1 MAEPIAYS
9 VGMWST
15 KSGQSDAFEKIWK
28 DMANHVTQNS
38 KGGIDFTLTQDADQ
52 SNVFFSFGRWENS
65 DVLNIWSE
73 SPEFES
79 FMNKIKPLI
88 DDVKMSTLKGVFS
101 IKGNISLTS

>member
-1 MAEPIAYS
+1 MAEPLAYS
-9 VGMWST
+9 IGMWTT

-52 SNVFFSFGRWENS
+52 SNVFVSFGRWESS
-65 DVLNIWSE
+65 DVLKIWLE

-79 FMNKIKPLI
+79 YMNEIKPLC
-88 DDVKMSTLKGVFS
+88 DDVKIRTMKGVLS
-101 IKGNISLTS
+101 IKGNIALIS